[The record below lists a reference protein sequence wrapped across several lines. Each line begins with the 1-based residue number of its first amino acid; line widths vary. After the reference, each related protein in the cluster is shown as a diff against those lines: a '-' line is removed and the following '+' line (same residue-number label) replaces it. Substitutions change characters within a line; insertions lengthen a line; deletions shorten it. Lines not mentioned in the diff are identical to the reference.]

1 MAHSELARIDHQ
13 AAAVDEHL
21 WLAWRRLDDD
31 SALEDGGDPD
41 APTIDF
47 CREVGKDLVVLV
59 HLDRV
64 EANELSGALQRVC
77 SRLSV

>member
-1 MAHSELARIDHQ
+1 MTRVDHQ
-13 AAAVDEHL
+13 AAAVHENFR
-21 WLAWRRLDDD
+21 LAWRRLDHY
-31 SALEDGGDPD
+31 SALEDCGDPD
-41 APTIDF
+41 ALTIDLGF
-47 CREVGKDLVVLV
+47 EVGKDLVVLV